1 MAFAEIL
8 KDLREE
14 QGITQTLL
22 AAYCKVSTQCISS
35 LEKGTRNPTG
45 TTLLSLANYFNV
57 SVDYL
62 LGRTE
67 DLGAPFPENIQQYTA
82 EEQKLIHDYRG
93 LSRPLKEMLQNLIQ
107 TWQGE
112 NVNPQRRKI

>member
-1 MAFAEIL
+1 MTFAETL

-45 TTLLSLANYFNV
+45 TTLISLANYFDV

-67 DLGAPFPENIQQYTA
+67 DPNAIVVKNYNLKTKEQLLIENYR
-82 EEQKLIHDYRG
+82 KLPAQTQDYVFG
-93 LSRPLKEMLQNLIQ
+93 IVQNLAA
-107 TWQGE
+107 
-112 NVNPQRRKI
+112 NS

>member
-1 MAFAEIL
+1 MTFSETL

-35 LEKGTRNPTG
+35 LEKGTRSPTG

-67 DLGAPFPENIQQYTA
+67 DPDAIILRNHNLKTKEQQLIENYR
-82 EEQKLIHDYRG
+82 KLPSQTQDYVFG
-93 LSRPLKEMLQNLIQ
+93 IVQNLAL
-107 TWQGE
+107 
-112 NVNPQRRKI
+112 NS